1 MHSTAQYSV
10 QRKSIPDWQLWIL
23 AVVILIGCW
32 YSDRSIKCACS
43 WPTSRQWMESKEPEA
58 LTTIQPSNIK
68 RPAMS
73 NAFPCIT
80 ATEPTNQWNGLQR
93 CLSCMCGT
101 AAEIWGTFFFLLGS
115 IDSPAHLKTL
125 RLWRSFW
132 GVRAR
137 CLTTLFN
144 LRKNN
149 KLWSKT
155 DQLYCWNISPKEL
168 SFKAAATH
176 VTNKHVSGLWTL
188 TVTFKAVR
196 HFHHSA
202 SPQSTNY
209 RYVIPAFKRTV
220 CSDRHNALFWC
231 WRNEMPPS
239 SKL

>member
-1 MHSTAQYSV
+1 MKWVTTLPLLSKWI
-10 QRKSIPDWQLWIL
+10 RK
-23 AVVILIGCW
+23 
-32 YSDRSIKCACS
+32 RSAH
-43 WPTSRQWMESKEPEA
+43 
-58 LTTIQPSNIK
+58 
-68 RPAMS
+68 
-73 NAFPCIT
+73 
-80 ATEPTNQWNGLQR
+80 
-93 CLSCMCGT
+93 SCMCGT
-101 AAEIWGTFFFLLGS
+101 AAEIWGTFFFPVGINWFPSTSQDLET
-115 IDSPAHLKTL
+115 LKKLFL
-125 RLWRSFW
+125 RRTGALPDYTFQLTEKQQAVMQDRSA
-132 GVRAR
+132 VTRE
-137 CLTTLFN
+137 
-144 LRKNN
+144 
-149 KLWSKT
+149 
-155 DQLYCWNISPKEL
+155 CWNISPKEL

>member
-101 AAEIWGTFFFLLGS
+101 AAEIWGTFFFPVGINWFPSTSQDFETLKKLFLRRTGALPDYTFQLTEKQQAVIQDRSAVLL
-115 IDSPAHLKTL
+115 K
-125 RLWRSFW
+125 
-132 GVRAR
+132 
-137 CLTTLFN
+137 
-144 LRKNN
+144 
-149 KLWSKT
+149 
-155 DQLYCWNISPKEL
+155 Y
-168 SFKAAATH
+168 
-176 VTNKHVSGLWTL
+176 
-188 TVTFKAVR
+188 
-196 HFHHSA
+196 
-202 SPQSTNY
+202 
-209 RYVIPAFKRTV
+209 
-220 CSDRHNALFWC
+220 
-231 WRNEMPPS
+231 
-239 SKL
+239 

>member
-93 CLSCMCGT
+93 CLLSKWIRKRFAHSCMCGT
-101 AAEIWGTFFFLLGS
+101 AAEIRGTFFSCWDQLIPQHIS
-115 IDSPAHLKTL
+115 
-125 RLWRSFW
+125 RLWDFEEVISEAH
-132 GVRAR
+132 GRAAW
-137 CLTTLFN
+137 LHFSTYGKTTSCDP
-144 LRKNN
+144 R
-149 KLWSKT
+149 
-155 DQLYCWNISPKEL
+155 QISCNTGMLK
-168 SFKAAATH
+168 
-176 VTNKHVSGLWTL
+176 
-188 TVTFKAVR
+188 
-196 HFHHSA
+196 
-202 SPQSTNY
+202 Y
-209 RYVIPAFKRTV
+209 
-220 CSDRHNALFWC
+220 
-231 WRNEMPPS
+231 
-239 SKL
+239 

>member
-93 CLSCMCGT
+93 CLLSKWIRKRFAHSCMCGT
-101 AAEIWGTFFFLLGS
+101 AAEIRGTFFFLLGS

-125 RLWRSFW
+125 RLWRSYFW
-132 GVRAR
+132 GARAR

-155 DQLYCWNISPKEL
+155 DQL
-168 SFKAAATH
+168 
-176 VTNKHVSGLWTL
+176 
-188 TVTFKAVR
+188 
-196 HFHHSA
+196 
-202 SPQSTNY
+202 
-209 RYVIPAFKRTV
+209 
-220 CSDRHNALFWC
+220 
-231 WRNEMPPS
+231 
-239 SKL
+239 